1 MTKLERHN
9 TIRFALITL
18 RLDMDRE
25 IESTFKDIERVRE
38 SDYNYATKDDEIGK
52 LLQDMQDCRASKQKA
67 EALLENEFEV
77 LRKNSKKF
85 KSLEQNKN

>member
-9 TIRFALITL
+9 TIRFALIML
-18 RLDMDRE
+18 QKHMDRE
-25 IESTFKDIERVRE
+25 IESIFKDIERVRE
-38 SDYNYATKDDEIGK
+38 SDYNYATKEYETGK
-52 LLQDMQDCRASKQKA
+52 LLQDMQDCRAGRQKA

-85 KSLEQNKN
+85 KSLEQIDN